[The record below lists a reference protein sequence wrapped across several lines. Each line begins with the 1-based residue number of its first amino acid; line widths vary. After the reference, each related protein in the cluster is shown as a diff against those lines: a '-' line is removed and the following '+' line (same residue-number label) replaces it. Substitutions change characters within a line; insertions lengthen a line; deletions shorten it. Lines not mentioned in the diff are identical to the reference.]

1 MKFEDMTIR
10 QLISECEKM
19 QKQLKAFENRIS
31 TMNTISEH
39 IKILGR
45 QNKKLKRDNER
56 YRKLLDRNPNKENL
70 SDWKPKIIRIEVR
83 INGFYCVWSMLLVY
97 IIGFAIIKNMSII
110 YNQKKKEVSSND
122 K

>member
-1 MKFEDMTIR
+1 MNFGDMTIR
-10 QLISECEKM
+10 QLIPECEKM

-31 TMNTISEH
+31 TMHTISEH

-70 SDWKPKIIRIEVR
+70 SD
-83 INGFYCVWSMLLVY
+83 
-97 IIGFAIIKNMSII
+97 
-110 YNQKKKEVSSND
+110 
-122 K
+122 

>member
-56 YRKLLDRNPNKENL
+56 YRELLDRNPNKENL
-70 SDWKPKIIRIEVR
+70 SD
-83 INGFYCVWSMLLVY
+83 
-97 IIGFAIIKNMSII
+97 
-110 YNQKKKEVSSND
+110 
-122 K
+122 

>member
-1 MKFEDMTIR
+1 MKLEDMTIR

-31 TMNTISEH
+31 TMNTMSEN

-70 SDWKPKIIRIEVR
+70 SD
-83 INGFYCVWSMLLVY
+83 
-97 IIGFAIIKNMSII
+97 
-110 YNQKKKEVSSND
+110 
-122 K
+122 

>member
-31 TMNTISEH
+31 TMNTMSEN

-45 QNKKLKRDNER
+45 QNKKLKRDYER
-56 YRKLLDRNPNKENL
+56 NRKLLDRNPNKENL
-70 SDWKPKIIRIEVR
+70 SD
-83 INGFYCVWSMLLVY
+83 
-97 IIGFAIIKNMSII
+97 
-110 YNQKKKEVSSND
+110 
-122 K
+122 

>member
-31 TMNTISEH
+31 TMNAMSEN

-56 YRKLLDRNPNKENL
+56 YRKLLDRNPNCFAGCPNL
-70 SDWKPKIIRIEVR
+70 QMTDGKDNSHK
-83 INGFYCVWSMLLVY
+83 
-97 IIGFAIIKNMSII
+97 
-110 YNQKKKEVSSND
+110 
-122 K
+122 

>member
-31 TMNTISEH
+31 TMNTMSEN

-56 YRKLLDRNPNKENL
+56 YRKSLDRNPHKENL
-70 SDWKPKIIRIEVR
+70 SD
-83 INGFYCVWSMLLVY
+83 
-97 IIGFAIIKNMSII
+97 
-110 YNQKKKEVSSND
+110 
-122 K
+122 

>member
-45 QNKKLKRDNER
+45 QNKKLKRDNKR

-70 SDWKPKIIRIEVR
+70 SD
-83 INGFYCVWSMLLVY
+83 
-97 IIGFAIIKNMSII
+97 
-110 YNQKKKEVSSND
+110 
-122 K
+122 